1 MRAPAAALAALLA
14 LAVGG
19 AGAAPP
25 GRGADSAPAPLRREV
40 AQLRL
45 ERELSTGKGF
55 YLRLDAGRSRLALML
70 QGVTLD
76 EYEASGLEL
85 GVPEVLFV
93 DRRPRSG
100 WDIEAISKGR
110 LDPERQRDRIELV
123 APAPAPSASQPTG
136 GATPS
141 PPPIPKSA
149 EETVSVP
156 SAYRIVFAEGVSL
169 EVRSS
174 GVGRN
179 RAWLRRQAD
188 ALGLRLSDLGSAL
201 GLGTRDRVRL
211 RVTLAAEDAAALY
224 RSLPPDVGLI
234 VLGLPPS

>member
-1 MRAPAAALAALLA
+1 MRASAATLVTLLA
-14 LAVGG
+14 LA
-19 AGAAPP
+19 AAEAAARERAPDAAPA
-25 GRGADSAPAPLRREV
+25 GLRHEV

-55 YLRLDAGRSRLALML
+55 YLRLDAGRRRLALML

-76 EYEASGLEL
+76 EYEASGFEL

-100 WDIEAISKGR
+100 WDTEAISKGR
-110 LDPERQRDRIELV
+110 LDPERQRDRMEVV
-123 APAPAPSASQPTG
+123 APVPAPSGAMPADA
-136 GATPS
+136 ATPA

-156 SAYRIVFAEGVSL
+156 SPYRIVFAEGVSV

-179 RAWLRRQAD
+179 RSWLRRQAD

-234 VLGLPPS
+234 VVGLAPS